1 MIWNSEARE
10 KSLDLQVSQAQLFP
24 NKQQPALQHS
34 IEEAHAV
41 WSQIFCSC
49 FWDQVNAHA
58 RSLDHVNHGVLYDG
72 IGQTFHDLIPPG
84 IMSCWVLKSNEV
96 GGQGS
101 TDLNQRRQS

>member
-1 MIWNSEARE
+1 MIWNLEARE

-24 NKQQPALQHS
+24 NKAPPVLQYS
-34 IEEAHAV
+34 IEEADIF
-41 WSQIFCSC
+41 WSQILRSC
-49 FWDQVNAHA
+49 FWNQVNTHA

-72 IGQTFHDLIPPG
+72 IGQAFHDLILPG
-84 IMSCWVLKSNEV
+84 IMSCWVFKGNEV